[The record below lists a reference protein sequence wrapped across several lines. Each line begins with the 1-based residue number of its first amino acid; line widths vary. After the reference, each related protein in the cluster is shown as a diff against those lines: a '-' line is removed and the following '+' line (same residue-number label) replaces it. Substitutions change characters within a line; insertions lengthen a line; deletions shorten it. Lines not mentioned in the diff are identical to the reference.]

1 MIATRDIH
9 GKAGKKAFTILE
21 GRTIPNHLIRN
32 LDIKR
37 LKAEG
42 VIMDEKNSPSKRAKE
57 TAHDD

>member
-21 GRTIPNHLIRN
+21 GRTIPDHLVRN

-37 LKAEG
+37 LKTEG
-42 VIMDEKNSPSKRAKE
+42 VIIDDKNPPSKKVKE